1 MTKEQIKAEQIR
13 LNQTYGFNLVPDG
26 IMGPKTKAA
35 MEKAVNMQDQMD
47 LNKNYNAGLKVDG
60 IWGPKS
66 QAAYDAATA
75 QHSAQIKNDI
85 KVAETGQGYSQEEW
99 DKAFNENLGVLN
111 PSYQQELAYEKAGLA
126 SALEQGQADYG
137 QYQEDQASKFE
148 ADKTALDQNAADQ
161 GVLFSGGRVQ
171 KEKKLGSSYAN
182 ADKYKRDTYGREVG
196 DNLRKFEYK
205 YGGGSM
211 NGLSDLYKTKSNIYN
226 PNVATSG
233 VSNSSLSSVYTQ
245 PNGGYYGTNNTKI
258 KSEAA
263 QRAYGQLGNVSNKN
277 NPYGYLN
284 KL

>member
-13 LNQTYGFNLVPDG
+13 LNQTYGFNLIPDG

-35 MEKAVNMQDQMD
+35 IEKAGNMQDQMD

-111 PSYQQELAYEKAGLA
+111 PSYQQELSYEKANLG
-126 SALEQGQADYG
+126 SGLEQAQADYG
-137 QYQEDQASKFE
+137 QYSEGQADKFQEDKA
-148 ADKTALDQNAADQ
+148 ALDQNAADQ

-182 ADKYKRDTYGREVG
+182 ADKYKRDAYGREVG

-205 YGGGSM
+205 YGGGAM
-211 NGLSDLYKTKSNIYN
+211 NGLSDLYNTKSNIYN
-226 PNVATSG
+226 PNVATGG
-233 VSNSSLSSVYTQ
+233 VSQSGLSSVYTQ
-245 PNGGYYGTNNTKI
+245 PKAGYYGTNNTKI